1 MTFRLAFAT
10 LVTATFALPAFAQNQ
25 PNPGEVYVENMTYGG
40 SGCPAGTVADNLSPD
55 AKAIT
60 FLFSDFNV
68 DTPSNNGRDVKKS
81 CQVNLQLHVPQ
92 GWTYTL
98 FSVDYR
104 GYVELDR
111 ASHARLRSWYKIGN
125 DEVRIA
131 NTSMDGP
138 RAGDYQQRANV
149 PLDALPWLSCST
161 SSTVISISTEIKGEG
176 RKALVTMDSLDG
188 EVSHQYGIAW
198 KRCSTSTN
206 WVGSCQVVLESQ
218 WGSNIKVFNA
228 AGTGANHTQAKGMA
242 EQSARSQCE
251 AERSRQ
257 RPLMQAL
264 TKCTTNAT
272 ICIATPQ

>member
-1 MTFRLAFAT
+1 MTYRLALASV
-10 LVTATFALPAFAQNQ
+10 VTATLATSALAQNQ

-60 FLFSDFNV
+60 FIFSDFTV
-68 DTPSNNGRDVKKS
+68 DTPANNGRDVKKN

-104 GYVELDR
+104 GYVELDQGSR
-111 ASHARLRSWYKIGN
+111 ARLRSWYRIGP

-131 NTSMDGP
+131 NTKMEGP
-138 RAGDYQQRANV
+138 RSQDYHQRANV
-149 PLDALPWLSCST
+149 PLDALPWLSCSD

-176 RKALVTMDSLDG
+176 RKALVTVDSIDG

-198 KRCSTSTN
+198 RRCSTSSN

-218 WGSNIKVFNA
+218 WGSNIKLFNA
-228 AGTGANHTQAKGMA
+228 TGSGANHAQAKGMA

-251 AERSRQ
+251 AERSRM
-257 RPLMQAL
+257 RPLMQAM
-264 TKCTTNAT
+264 TKCSTNAS